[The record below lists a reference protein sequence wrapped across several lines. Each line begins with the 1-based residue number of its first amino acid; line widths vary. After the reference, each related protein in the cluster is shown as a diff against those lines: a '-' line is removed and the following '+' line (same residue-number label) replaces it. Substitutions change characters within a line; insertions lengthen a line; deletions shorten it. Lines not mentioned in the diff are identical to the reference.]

1 VSQHVPRSGNE
12 SNATRARTSSKRVA
26 LATLLCLIGFVGFWA
41 GAMAFYPGGTW
52 LDPSQ
57 QGQSFFANFFCD
69 LAQPVSLSGVANP
82 VGSRLAQSGMLL
94 FAAALGGFFWVVP
107 EHFARDSGCRSWV
120 RRAGGLSV
128 LVFAFVSVM
137 PSEHFGRLHA
147 ALALVSGGLGLF
159 ATFLAVWALFASGGR
174 SRALALL
181 GGLALAVGGFDAVLF
196 IEHLG
201 DSAPPP
207 LLVPAA
213 QKIAALILS
222 AWLASVA
229 SLTLLD
235 DNSRRA

>member
-1 VSQHVPRSGNE
+1 VSEQVPRSGAE
-12 SNATRARTSSKRVA
+12 SKATRTRTSSQRVA
-26 LATLLCLIGFVGFWA
+26 LATLVCLVGFVGFWA
-41 GAMAFYPGGTW
+41 GAMALYPGGTW
-52 LDPSQ
+52 LDRSH

-69 LAQPVSLSGVANP
+69 LAHPVSLSGVANP
-82 VGSRLAQSGMLL
+82 VGSRLAQTGMLL

-107 EHFARDSGCRSWV
+107 EHFARGSGCRIWV

-128 LVFAFVSVM
+128 LVFAFVPLT

-147 ALALVSGGLGLF
+147 LLALGSGGLGLF
-159 ATFLAVWALFASGGR
+159 SAFLAVWALFASGGR

-181 GGLALAVGGFDAVLF
+181 GCLALAVGGFDTVLF

-213 QKIAALILS
+213 QKIAALILCV
-222 AWLASVA
+222 WLASVA

-235 DNSRRA
+235 DDSRRA

>member
-1 VSQHVPRSGNE
+1 VSQYVPRLDQE
-12 SNATRARTSSKRVA
+12 SKATRARASSKRVA
-26 LATLLCLIGFVGFWA
+26 LATLSCLLGFVGFWA
-41 GAMAFYPGGTW
+41 GAMALYPGGTW
-52 LDPSQ
+52 LDRSHR
-57 QGQSFFANFFCD
+57 GESFFANFFCD

-82 VGSRLAQSGMLL
+82 VGSRLAQFGMLL
-94 FAAALGGFFWVVP
+94 FAAALGGFFWVLP
-107 EHFARDSGCRSWV
+107 EHFAPGSRCRSWV

-128 LVFAFVSVM
+128 LVFAFVPLT
-137 PSEHFGRLHA
+137 PSERFGRLHA
-147 ALALVSGGLGLF
+147 VLALVSGGLGLL
-159 ATFLAVWALFASGGR
+159 AALLAVWALFASGGR

-181 GGLALAVGGFDAVLF
+181 GSLALAVGGVDTVLF
-196 IEHLG
+196 IEHLA

-222 AWLASVA
+222 AWMVSVA